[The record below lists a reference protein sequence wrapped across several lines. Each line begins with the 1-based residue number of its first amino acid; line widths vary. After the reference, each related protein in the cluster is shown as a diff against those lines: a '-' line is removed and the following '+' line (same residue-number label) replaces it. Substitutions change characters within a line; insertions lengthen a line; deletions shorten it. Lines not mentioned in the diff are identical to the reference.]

1 MEGLI
6 LRRASLHDIQG
17 IFEVTKQ
24 AFLNYA
30 KMIGTDNIDAL
41 SEDYC
46 KVKSDV
52 IGKHVYVACI
62 GSRVVGSLRI
72 ELNDK
77 EKTAYLSRFGVLQE
91 YYNLGVGKKLLNL
104 VYAEMISM
112 GVKKIY
118 LHTASKA
125 SRLINF
131 YYRQGF
137 YIESVSYD
145 KGYPRALLVKELF

>member
-1 MEGLI
+1 M
-6 LRRASLHDIQG
+6 
-17 IFEVTKQ
+17 TKQ

-52 IGKHVYVACI
+52 LGKHVYVACI

-77 EKTAYLSRFGVLQE
+77 KTAYLSRFGVLQE
-91 YYNLGVGKKLLNL
+91 YYNLGVGKLLNL

-112 GVKKIY
+112 GVKN
-118 LHTASKA
+118 LPA
-125 SRLINF
+125 
-131 YYRQGF
+131 YRF
-137 YIESVSYD
+137 
-145 KGYPRALLVKELF
+145 KGLAPYKFLLSSGLLY